1 VKVSVF
7 FVLTYLST
15 FLRLTTPAVLLVDPF
30 WASVLAL
37 LLDAVDG
44 HLFSRAGFT
53 SARYQRLDKFL
64 DVYWYCTFAVFTF
77 LGVSDG
83 FVPVFSGRTA
93 QQPLDIVAS
102 QKVRKYSWY
111 TAVFLFLLTHTP
123 MTPLFALF
131 VLFFF
136 LRLAGELLFC
146 VREDRRIFLLFPN
159 LFEPLFC
166 AYVVGQRFGWP
177 NLGQPTQLAVVLL
190 TITPTKLLLEYL
202 LHVRL
207 FSFSN
212 FLFGEGSLSWPQS
225 SDQED

>member
-7 FVLTYLST
+7 LVLTYLST
-15 FLRLTTPAVLLVDPF
+15 FLRLTTPAVILVDPF

-53 SARYQRLDKFL
+53 SAKYQRLDKFL
-64 DVYWYCTFAVFTF
+64 DVYWYTV
-77 LGVSDG
+77 
-83 FVPVFSGRTA
+83 
-93 QQPLDIVAS
+93 
-102 QKVRKYSWY
+102 
-111 TAVFLFLLTHTP
+111 VFLFLLTHPP

-131 VLFFF
+131 VLLFF
-136 LRLAGELLFC
+136 LRLAGEFLFC
-146 VREDRRIFLLFPN
+146 VRKDRRIFLLFPN

-166 AYVVGQRFGWP
+166 AYVVGQKFGWP

-190 TITPTKLLLEYL
+190 TITPIKLLLEYL